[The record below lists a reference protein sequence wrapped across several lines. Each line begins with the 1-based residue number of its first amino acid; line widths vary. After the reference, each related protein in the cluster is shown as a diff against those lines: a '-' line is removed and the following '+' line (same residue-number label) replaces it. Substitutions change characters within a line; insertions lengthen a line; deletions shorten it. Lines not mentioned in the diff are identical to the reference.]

1 MPNSPETSSP
11 PHYQKAKPKRPQS
24 THRLISHPPGYFD
37 IDATL
42 SKSFGIPKMRLI
54 GENGRIEFRANFY
67 NLFNRLNLNGN
78 GQQYSGG
85 IQAEIT
91 NSHFGESQSALGA
104 RIIELQARFSF

>member
-1 MPNSPETSSP
+1 MARNSF
-11 PHYQKAKPKRPQS
+11 RG
-24 THRLISHPPGYFD
+24 PGYFD

-42 SKSFGIPKMRLI
+42 SKSFGIPKMKLI

-91 NSHFGESQSALGA
+91 NSHFGESQSSLGA